1 MVKLINLLLGDVKM
15 IRVIKVNQ
23 DKFYN
28 EFMDKNIF
36 YKNIHIKSYRELLSI
51 ILDEDDKFTIEELEE
66 MLVTYIK
73 IIGIL
78 ESIEIKV
85 FENSNLIFKNKK
97 HIKYIYL
104 DNLESIIKIINSLCI
119 VDKIYIEDKN

>member
-1 MVKLINLLLGDVKM
+1 M